1 MWWHPFR
8 NGTHSTLP
16 PLGHCHGIA
25 IVWSE
30 FLSSISYP
38 KWTQHYFGIK
48 MHVFKECPWQ
58 VFEFSQVS
66 KPEQCALYSM
76 PISNMWTNVYVT
88 LHHYTT
94 TLLHNQCLHS
104 KVIFNTLFSHCS
116 ASCALNPNNMEILRY
131 CNPNPILI
139 SSLQRCNICNICV
152 TTSEYFQW
160 EAEVYLHI
168 YKITPS
174 LQIYFLALHEDKEA
188 AGVCPHQAGARQ
200 HTNKMARLRDIMS
213 VNIQ

>member
-1 MWWHPFR
+1 M
-8 NGTHSTLP
+8 
-16 PLGHCHGIA
+16 
-25 IVWSE
+25 
-30 FLSSISYP
+30 
-38 KWTQHYFGIK
+38 
-48 MHVFKECPWQ
+48 
-58 VFEFSQVS
+58 
-66 KPEQCALYSM
+66 QCALYSI

-88 LHHYTT
+88 SHHYTT

-104 KVIFNTLFSHCS
+104 KVIFNTLFSHCSAS

-174 LQIYFLALHEDKEA
+174 LQIYFLVLHEDKEAA